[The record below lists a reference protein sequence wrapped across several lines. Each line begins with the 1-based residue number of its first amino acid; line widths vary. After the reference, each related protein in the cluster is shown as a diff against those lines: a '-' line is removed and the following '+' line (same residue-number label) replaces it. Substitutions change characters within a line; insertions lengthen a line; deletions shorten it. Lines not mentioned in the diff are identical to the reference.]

1 MRRHPSWPLL
11 ALALGSRALAAD
23 GPSLEHPMAPSS
35 LALRGGGT
43 RRVLFQARWH
53 GKTAPTN
60 PMTEGGTLRV
70 IGGPGQGDSGS
81 WRSRPTAGDRTGERS
96 GTPTR
101 RADRRA
107 SAPS

>member
-11 ALALGSRALAAD
+11 ALALGSRALATD
-23 GPSLEHPMAPSS
+23 GPPLEHPMAPSF

-60 PMTEGGTLRV
+60 PMTDGGTLRV
-70 IGGPGQGDSGS
+70 IGGPGQGDSGLVALAADR
-81 WRSRPTAGDRTGERS
+81 WRSHGRTLRYADPEGRSAGIRS
-96 GTPTR
+96 V
-101 RADRRA
+101 
-107 SAPS
+107 